1 MESMES
7 VSAILRTFEFLI
19 LLLDDRDAVNL
30 MDDLV
35 GRAML

>member
-19 LLLDDRDAVNL
+19 LLLDDGDAVNL

-35 GRAML
+35 G